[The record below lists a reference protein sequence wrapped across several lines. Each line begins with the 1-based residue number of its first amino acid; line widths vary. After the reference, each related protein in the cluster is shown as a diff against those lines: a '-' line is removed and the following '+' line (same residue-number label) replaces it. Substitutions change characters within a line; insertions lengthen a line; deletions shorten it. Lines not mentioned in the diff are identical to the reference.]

1 MNTHKRRRSSTLVA
15 RGLLVCLLGYAG
27 IAAAAAIIEAESN
40 DSIST
45 PQPVSVP
52 PEGVTISGAVGQVDE
67 DVDKAWH
74 AIHYTLNGKAW
85 EGEPPLGWTVVGG
98 TEIGEDVGYG
108 PARYLT
114 TDQVK
119 AVAEALS
126 TIDAE
131 EFSTRFDPKAL
142 GVAEIYPEIWGR
154 DDSEGLEFV
163 LNYYNEL
170 RTFYL
175 AAAERG
181 DAALL
186 YIN

>member
-1 MNTHKRRRSSTLVA
+1 MSMIGNFVAVSPKRLA
-15 RGLLVCLLGYAG
+15 EL
-27 IAAAAAIIEAESN
+27 IADP
-40 DSIST
+40 DSIGSFLY
-45 PQPVSVP
+45 PDDGDSE
-52 PEGVTISGAVGQVDE
+52 PENFL

-142 GVAEIYPEIWGR
+142 GAAEIYPEIWGR